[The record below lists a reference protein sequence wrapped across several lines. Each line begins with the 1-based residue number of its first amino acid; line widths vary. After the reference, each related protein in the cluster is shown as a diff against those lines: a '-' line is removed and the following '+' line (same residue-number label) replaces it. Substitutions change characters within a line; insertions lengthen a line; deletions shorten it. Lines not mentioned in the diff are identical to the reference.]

1 MSFHPQRLL
10 ITGAAGFIGT
20 NFTRWVAH
28 THPDIELVAVD
39 ALTYAGRRDN
49 LTGVPHTFH
58 HLDVTDRAQLR
69 QVMVGCDAVVHF
81 AAESH
86 VDRSIDGADDFLTS
100 NIIGANA
107 VFDVARHLQVERLLH
122 ISTDEVY
129 GSIDVGSWPEGH
141 PLQPNSPYATSK
153 AAADLLARAHHITH
167 DYPILVT
174 RTANNFGPYQ
184 HVEKF
189 LPRSITRLLTG
200 KPVAVYGNGQNER
213 DWTFVTDN
221 VTAQW
226 KVLTEGTPGQVYN
239 VGAGNEQANLT
250 IARTLLNILGL
261 EAATHLQFVEDR
273 PGHDQRYS
281 VDTTKIRALGWA
293 PETTFADALTTT
305 VEWYQRNRSWWDTT
319 THTTATRRRGL
330 RR

>member
-1 MSFHPQRLL
+1 MSFHPRRLL
-10 ITGAAGFIGT
+10 VTGAAGFIGT

-28 THPDIELVAVD
+28 THPDVELVAVD

-49 LTGVPHTFH
+49 LADIPHTFH
-58 HLDVTDRAQLR
+58 HLDVTDRDQLR
-69 QVMVGCDAVVHF
+69 QAMDGCDAVVHF

-86 VDRSIDGADDFLTS
+86 VDRSIDGADEFLRS

-107 VFDVARHLQVERLLH
+107 VFDTARHLEVDRVLH

-129 GSIDVGSWPEGH
+129 GSIDAGSWPETD
-141 PLQPNSPYATSK
+141 PLEPNSPYATSK
-153 AAADLLARAHHITH
+153 AAADLLARAYQVTY

-200 KPVAVYGNGQNER
+200 HPISVYGDGRNER
-213 DWTFVTDN
+213 DWTYVTDN

-226 KVLTEGTPGQVYN
+226 AVLTAGTPGQVYN
-239 VGAGNEQANLT
+239 VGAGNEQQNLT
-250 IARTLLNILGL
+250 VARALLTTLGL
-261 EAATHLQFVEDR
+261 DEATHLQFVEDR

-293 PETTFADALTTT
+293 PQTSFADALAST
-305 VEWYQRNRSWWDTT
+305 VEWYRTHRHWWDTT
-319 THTTATRRRGL
+319 AHSTATRRRGL
-330 RR
+330 RP